1 MKNIQILVVLYSFFC
16 TIVSFGQSHPRSK
29 DYSGIITPTSEIQ
42 TILLPAVNGD
52 SLMQADITLG
62 YENRAGIR
70 KDVSVN
76 PELQGT
82 VDNLPDGGRL
92 WRMRF
97 VSLGAITHSFL
108 FPNFHLAQGTEM
120 WVYAEDN
127 DFAVKGPF
135 TCSINNTFKFN
146 HLTS

>member
-1 MKNIQILVVLYSFFC
+1 MKNSLYLVILLCLLS
-16 TIVSFGQSHPRSK
+16 TMDIRAQLHPRSK
-29 DYSGIITPTSEIQ
+29 DYSGIITPISEIQ
-42 TILLPAVNGD
+42 TMLLPTVNGD

-76 PELQGT
+76 PALQGT

-97 VSLGAITHSFL
+97 VSPGAITHSFL

-127 DFAVKGPF
+127 DFAVKEPF

>member
-1 MKNIQILVVLYSFFC
+1 MKNSLYLVILLCLLS
-16 TIVSFGQSHPRSK
+16 TMDIRAQLHPRSK
-29 DYSGIITPTSEIQ
+29 DYSGIITPISEIQ
-42 TILLPAVNGD
+42 TMLLPTVNGD

-76 PELQGT
+76 PALQGT

-97 VSLGAITHSFL
+97 VSPGAITHSFL
-108 FPNFHLAQGTEM
+108 FSNFHLAQGTEM
-120 WVYAEDN
+120 
-127 DFAVKGPF
+127 
-135 TCSINNTFKFN
+135 
-146 HLTS
+146 